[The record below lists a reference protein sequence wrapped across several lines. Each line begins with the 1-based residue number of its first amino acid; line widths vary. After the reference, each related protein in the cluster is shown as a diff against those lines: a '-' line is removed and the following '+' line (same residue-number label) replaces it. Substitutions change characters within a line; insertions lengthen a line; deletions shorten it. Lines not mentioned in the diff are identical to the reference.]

1 MQHKKLTFSMQSNVP
16 ETPDPKWWIQ
26 LPNTITFIIPL
37 NNSSLTLQ
45 NNSRFILISL
55 FFLFIIHFFV
65 KWFTYLI
72 SRVFSYSSSS
82 LSSSSSSESSAKS
95 QSIKGWTLAL
105 TSFEWQIFL
114 NHFTMASSERISLS
128 CRSSM
133 TYNGKKLV
141 KIHKIG
147 KYYNYKCT

>member
-26 LPNTITFIIPL
+26 LPNTITFITPL
-37 NNSSLTLQ
+37 NNSSLTLR
-45 NNSRFILISL
+45 NNSRVLLISL
-55 FFLFIIHFFV
+55 FFYSFFISSWN
-65 KWFTYLI
+65 WFTYLI
-72 SRVFSYSSSS
+72 SRVFTHSSS
-82 LSSSSSSESSAKS
+82 LSFSSSSESSAKS

-114 NHFTMASSERISLS
+114 NHFTMASSERMSLS

-133 TYNGKKLV
+133 TYNGKKLM